1 MKHHINL
8 SQNIINYLMAI
19 LLLNFFENSLNTD
32 IEIYILV

>member
-19 LLLNFFENSLNTD
+19 LLLYFFENSLNTD